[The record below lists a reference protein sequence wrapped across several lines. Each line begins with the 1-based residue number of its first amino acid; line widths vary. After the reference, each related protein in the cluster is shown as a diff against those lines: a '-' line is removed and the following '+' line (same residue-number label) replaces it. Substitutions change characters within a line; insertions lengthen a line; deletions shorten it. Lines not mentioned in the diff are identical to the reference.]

1 MIQSIQIDYH
11 SFLNDLEQSPNS
23 NKDLIYCLQ
32 TGSADQYFSL
42 CQRDFLLSLIDKYDL
57 KGNNFELNLDNNILY
72 SPYETYESEDEI
84 NIFGPLA
91 PVQLTVKFH
100 FHNSYNSIYLEVKK
114 NNWVSTPKLKLLIS
128 SGMEKK

>member
-1 MIQSIQIDYH
+1 MSQ
-11 SFLNDLEQSPNS
+11 NS

-32 TGSADQYFSL
+32 TGTADQYL
-42 CQRDFLLSLIDKYDL
+42 TQGQRNFLLSLIDEYDSR
-57 KGNNFELNLDNNILY
+57 GNNFELNLDGNIMY
-72 SPYETYESEDEI
+72 SPYEMYECEDEI
-84 NIFGPLA
+84 NIFGPMS

-100 FHNSYNSIYLEVKK
+100 VHSSFNSVFLEVKK